1 MAKRWHP
8 LAPLTG
14 VLFVAFIIV
23 AFIVGGETPDVD
35 DSIVKIRNYYDDEAK
50 QIVTAAAITFG
61 SVALIFFAGILR
73 SVLRTADEAAE
84 RLATVAFGGAVIFA
98 AGLLAFAGFTFT
110 LADVVDKDIIA
121 PQTLQTL
128 NALNS
133 DFFLMFVAG
142 QAVFLIAMSIAILR
156 FGGLPVWTGWAAL
169 IIGIAS
175 LTPAGF
181 FAFLA
186 TLLWS
191 LFVSIWIY
199 RAPAA
204 GAPAAPATV

>member
-14 VLFVAFIIV
+14 VLFVALFVV

-35 DSIVKIRNYYDDEAK
+35 DSIVKIHDYYNDEAK
-50 QIVTAAAITFG
+50 QLVTVIAISLG
-61 SVALIFFAGILR
+61 SVALVFFAGILR

-84 RLATVAFGGAVIFA
+84 RLATVAFGGSLIMS
-98 AGLLAFAGFTFT
+98 AGLLAFAGITFT
-110 LADVVDKDIIA
+110 LADVVDKKIIS

-133 DFFLMFVAG
+133 DFFLMFIGG
-142 QAVFLIAMSIAILR
+142 QAILLLATGIAAVR
-156 FGGLPVWTGWAAL
+156 FGGLPAWAGWIAL
-169 IIGIAS
+169 VLGIAS
-175 LTPAGF
+175 LTPIGF

-186 TLLWS
+186 FMAWS
-191 LFVSIWIY
+191 LVVSIWIY
-199 RAPAA
+199 TR
-204 GAPAAPATV
+204 GATPAAPAAA